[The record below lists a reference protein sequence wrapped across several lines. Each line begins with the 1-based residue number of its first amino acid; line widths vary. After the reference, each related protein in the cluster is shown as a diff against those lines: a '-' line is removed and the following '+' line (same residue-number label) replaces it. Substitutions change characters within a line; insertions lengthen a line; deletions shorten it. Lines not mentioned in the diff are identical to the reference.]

1 MPLLKTYNIAGSGKN
16 KVYARCQLLFRKED
30 LRRLKASV
38 ACVCTLLYKIQFV
51 FGRTSPP

>member
-1 MPLLKTYNIAGSGKN
+1 VPLLKTYNIAGSGKN